1 MEQKKEMKWTILK
14 SSAQGLL
21 DCLQCYTKSQLLE
34 IASFYGMDGTRYR
47 KHDLV
52 EKLEY
57 EILAQTPAVLKYSS
71 SEDLRGLKLLLS
83 EPDGESTGIWTYQ
96 RRGWL
101 FVFGEDGG
109 RKLVVP
115 PEVEAKI
122 ARFLSNTKNRE
133 TVVRNQEFYRYAR
146 ALAHLYGVYE
156 KKQLMRVWEE
166 FHSTPLRKGEI
177 SRFLKFSEKVYGD
190 YRVEGRYVISSK
202 ISDTRVC
209 LNLMNEV
216 KNLPYYIPDQ
226 EEIRLYYEEYVDV
239 DAPEYKELRKFLEKR
254 KHNPL
259 SFAELMTALED
270 NLLLGGGVS
279 QMFLLMKD
287 AGIFLNETHEK
298 EEFLACCARWQKR
311 TRQWRYR
318 GFTPEE
324 IMEE

>member
-47 KHDLV
+47 KHELV

-71 SEDLRGLKLLLS
+71 SEDLRG
-83 EPDGESTGIWTYQ
+83 
-96 RRGWL
+96 RWL

-190 YRVEGRYVISSK
+190 YRVEGRYVCI
-202 ISDTRVC
+202 
-209 LNLMNEV
+209 M
-216 KNLPYYIPDQ
+216 KN
-226 EEIRLYYEEYVDV
+226 
-239 DAPEYKELRKFLEKR
+239 
-254 KHNPL
+254 
-259 SFAELMTALED
+259 MW
-270 NLLLGGGVS
+270 
-279 QMFLLMKD
+279 M
-287 AGIFLNETHEK
+287 
-298 EEFLACCARWQKR
+298 
-311 TRQWRYR
+311 
-318 GFTPEE
+318 
-324 IMEE
+324 

>member
-47 KHDLV
+47 KHELV

-156 KKQLMRVWEE
+156 KKTADEGVGRVSQHTSQERGNFE
-166 FHSTPLRKGEI
+166 IFKILRKSLRG
-177 SRFLKFSEKVYGD
+177 
-190 YRVEGRYVISSK
+190 
-202 ISDTRVC
+202 
-209 LNLMNEV
+209 
-216 KNLPYYIPDQ
+216 LPCRRALRDLLQNFGYQSLPKP
-226 EEIRLYYEEYVDV
+226 YE
-239 DAPEYKELRKFLEKR
+239 
-254 KHNPL
+254 
-259 SFAELMTALED
+259 
-270 NLLLGGGVS
+270 
-279 QMFLLMKD
+279 
-287 AGIFLNETHEK
+287 
-298 EEFLACCARWQKR
+298 
-311 TRQWRYR
+311 
-318 GFTPEE
+318 
-324 IMEE
+324 

>member
-1 MEQKKEMKWTILK
+1 MDNSEKLWQ
-14 SSAQGLL
+14 QGLL

-47 KHDLV
+47 KHELV

-166 FHSTPLRKGEI
+166 FHSTPLGERGNFEI
-177 SRFLKFSEKVYGD
+177 F
-190 YRVEGRYVISSK
+190 K
-202 ISDTRVC
+202 I
-209 LNLMNEV
+209 
-216 KNLPYYIPDQ
+216 
-226 EEIRLYYEEYVDV
+226 
-239 DAPEYKELRKFLEKR
+239 LRKSLR
-254 KHNPL
+254 GLPCRR
-259 SFAELMTALED
+259 ALRD
-270 NLLLGGGVS
+270 LLQNFGYQSLP
-279 QMFLLMKD
+279 KPY
-287 AGIFLNETHEK
+287 E
-298 EEFLACCARWQKR
+298 
-311 TRQWRYR
+311 
-318 GFTPEE
+318 
-324 IMEE
+324 